1 LPVSYAQRRGRAKG
15 RPSLPNDDFPSDGF
29 SPTLPFMGEAAA
41 QQVLK
46 IGVAGLG
53 RAFLLTAPAL
63 VGDPRV
69 KLIAAADPRP
79 DARARFEAELG
90 GRAYDD
96 IEGLARD
103 PDIELIYVASPHRL
117 HAPHAIAAARAG
129 KHVLVEKPMALS
141 VEDCRVMIAAAKQAG
156 VRLMVG
162 PSHAYDAPIALASR
176 LIASGACGA
185 PRMVAAMNYTDF
197 LYRPRHSEELDTSAG
212 GGVVFNQ
219 APHQVDIV
227 RRLIG
232 SPVSSVRATTGAW
245 DPGRPTE
252 GAYNA
257 FLAFESGASA
267 SLTYSGYD
275 RFDSDELMGWVGELG
290 LRKTPD
296 RHGAARRNLS
306 DAARIDRA
314 YGATG
319 LPTEQPGQL
328 HEHCGLAVVSCE
340 RADLR
345 TTPEGVMIYGEGGG
359 EFHRAPLR
367 ATPRAELIDEIV
379 DVVIGGQA
387 PLFSGEWGLSTLQVC
402 LAMLRSS
409 AEGREVRLES
419 GG

>member
-1 LPVSYAQRRGRAKG
+1 MSYAQRRRRAKG
-15 RPSLPNDDFPSDGF
+15 RPSLPNDGFPSDGF
-29 SPTLPFMGEAAA
+29 SPRLPFMGDAAA
-41 QQVLK
+41 QRVLK

-63 VGDPRV
+63 IGDPRV

-79 DARARFEAELG
+79 EARARFEAEL

-96 IEGLARD
+96 IEGLAHDRD
-103 PDIELIYVASPHRL
+103 VELIYVASPHRL

-141 VEDCRVMIAAAKQAG
+141 LEDCRAMIAAANEAG

-162 PSHAYDAPIALASR
+162 PSHAYDAPVALASR
-176 LIASGACGA
+176 LIASGDYGA
-185 PRMVAAMNYTDF
+185 PRMVAALNYTDF
-197 LYRPRHSEELDTSAG
+197 LYRPRHAEELDTSAG

-232 SPVSSVRATTGAW
+232 SPVSGVRATTGAW

-290 LRKTPD
+290 LRKAPD
-296 RHGAARRNLS
+296 RHGAARRKLS
-306 DAARIDRA
+306 DAGRLDRA
-314 YGATG
+314 YGASG
-319 LPTEQPGQL
+319 LTLDQAGRL
-328 HEHCGLAVVSCE
+328 HEHFGVVIVSCE

-345 TTPEGVMIYGEGGG
+345 TTPEGVVVYGDDGA
-359 EFHRAPLR
+359 EFHPAQLR

-387 PLFSGEWGLSTLQVC
+387 PLFSGEWGRSTLQVC